1 MRIVSILSS
10 KGRKPRSATL
20 RAGFAGAFRARR
32 YRVQNASP
40 RRKNRTMR
48 RGSAHRNTR
57 AASLCFRKSGDSCK
71 VLKLVSRAS
80 QNLTFAK
87 CCSSPKYAR
96 PAPPGQP
103 LGSRGGRHCSH
114 HRLSNHPPL
123 TSLSA
128 THKQCEQG
136 GLTHLV
142 SSCGTVLHALAYCA
156 HASTLT

>member
-1 MRIVSILSS
+1 MTFFWPFLPLFFGLTKGKTAHFFCIFFMRIVSILSS

-71 VLKLVSRAS
+71 VLKPVSRAS

-87 CCSSPKYAR
+87 CCFFFQVRSPRAAR
-96 PAPPGQP
+96 PAPRV
-103 LGSRGGRHCSH
+103 SGR
-114 HRLSNHPPL
+114 
-123 TSLSA
+123 SA
-128 THKQCEQG
+128 
-136 GLTHLV
+136 L
-142 SSCGTVLHALAYCA
+142 LAP
-156 HASTLT
+156 